1 MRTHAIRTI
10 LLSLFLLGACRSAR
24 SVERPPVSVEVVAVT
39 QGRAEP
45 SYSVS
50 GEVRARNESALSFQV
65 SGKVVE
71 RRADIGDHVAAG
83 DLLAR
88 LDAKQQQADLDVSTA
103 AQRSAEVATRQARI
117 QFEREKALLKGN
129 ATSQAAYDAAEERL
143 RTAESELASARAAF
157 GLAREALGY
166 TELRAPRAGTVIAR
180 EVEVGLLA
188 RAAVTAFVLAE
199 DGPRDGVFRVPEAF
213 ARQLEGKKVVLK
225 LVDDDTR
232 GPYEGVVREVAPS
245 VETDTASV
253 AIKVTI
259 AGAAQESAPRATA
272 SEIAAA
278 QQQPNEGGA
287 QAFALRAP
295 IVGQFALTPTSTV
308 LLPAQAITSDAGHPA
323 VWVVDPETHRVSL
336 RRIDVQAYTSD
347 TISVRA
353 GLSIGDIVVTRGAS
367 RVFPNQVV
375 SFNGADKA

>member
-1 MRTHAIRTI
+1 MRASAIRTI
-10 LLSLFLLGACRSAR
+10 LLSMVLLGACHPAR
-24 SVERPPVSVEVVAVT
+24 SVERPPIAVEVVTVT
-39 QGRAEP
+39 QSRAEP

-71 RRADIGDHVAAG
+71 RRVDIGDHVAAG
-83 DLLAR
+83 DVLAR

-103 AQRSAEVATRQARI
+103 TQRSAEVATRQARI
-117 QFEREKALLKGN
+117 QFERESALLKGN
-129 ATSQAAYDAAEERL
+129 ATSQASYDAAEERL
-143 RTAESELASARAAF
+143 RTAESELASARAAL
-157 GLAREALGY
+157 GLTREALSY

-188 RAAVTAFVLAE
+188 RATEPAFVLAE
-199 DGPRDGVFRVPEAF
+199 DGPRDAVFRVPEAF
-213 ARQLEGKKVVLK
+213 ARQIEGKKVTLK
-225 LVDDDTR
+225 LVDDETR

-245 VETDTASV
+245 VEADTASV

-259 AGAAQESAPRATA
+259 QGV
-272 SEIAAA
+272 A
-278 QQQPNEGGA
+278 QQAEPHTGVSETAPTHSQPDVVA

-295 IVGQFALTPTSTV
+295 IIGQFALTPTRTV
-308 LLPAQAITSDAGHPA
+308 LLPAPAITSDAGYPA

-347 TISVRA
+347 TIYVNA
-353 GLSIGDIVVTRGAS
+353 GLSTGDIVVTRGAN